1 MDCSTPDFSVL
12 HNLPELSQAHV
23 QWCHPSSI
31 QKYCSGR
38 KFLSKHYCSL
48 KIHLGQL
55 RALIEMCT
63 DINVGFMLANT
74 TFILQPDQGIILTF
88 KSYYLRNT
96 FYKAIAVI
104 DSDSSGGS
112 RQSLLKTFWE
122 GLTILDA
129 IENISNSCEAIK
141 ISTNLEK
148 VDSSPHGCLRSSRF
162 QWRR

>member
-1 MDCSTPDFSVL
+1 MTSDLLMTWFDEYFKPPIEGYYS
-12 HNLPELSQAHV
+12 E
-23 QWCHPSSI
+23 
-31 QKYCSGR
+31 K
-38 KFLSKHYCSL
+38 
-48 KIHLGQL
+48 KIPFQLLLIENTLGHL

-112 RQSLLKTFWE
+112 RQSLLKTF
-122 GLTILDA
+122 
-129 IENISNSCEAIK
+129 
-141 ISTNLEK
+141 
-148 VDSSPHGCLRSSRF
+148 
-162 QWRR
+162 